1 MTVMNVNSI
10 SCYLQRSVL
19 TRGGRKARRLRLW
32 LPCLPAHAQPV
43 ALPRSPG
50 LHLHLHQSPPHELVM
65 TSPSS
70 PSPTQPQPNE
80 GTMSTAAEQIAAKA
94 RRLAPYFTSGIVTL
108 QGPQGSGKSALVKA
122 LVELKRKEGVRCA
135 AASLDG
141 E

>member
-1 MTVMNVNSI
+1 
-10 SCYLQRSVL
+10 
-19 TRGGRKARRLRLW
+19 
-32 LPCLPAHAQPV
+32 
-43 ALPRSPG
+43 
-50 LHLHLHQSPPHELVM
+50 
-65 TSPSS
+65 
-70 PSPTQPQPNE
+70 
-80 GTMSTAAEQIAAKA
+80 MSTAAEQIAAKA